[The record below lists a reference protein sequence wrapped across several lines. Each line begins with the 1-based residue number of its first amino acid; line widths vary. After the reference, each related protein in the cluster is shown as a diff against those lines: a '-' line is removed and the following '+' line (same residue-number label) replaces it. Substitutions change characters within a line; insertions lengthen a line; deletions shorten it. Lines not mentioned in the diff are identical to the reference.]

1 MDSDALMFIKLI
13 ILYILDRVELP
24 ISNAELT
31 RIILEK
37 QLASYL
43 EIVQAL
49 DDLVEDTYIE
59 IIGQSNSHQ
68 YKITTEGSEVL
79 SYFYKDISVQLR
91 DDIDEFLSKEQHHL
105 RDLAASTAG
114 YAETGINAGEYVV
127 DLKVVERG
135 SELVRINLLVTSE
148 EEAETVCNRWRQANT
163 DVYEYLISRLL
174 TGTKSNEKEE

>member
-1 MDSDALMFIKLI
+1 MDSDSLMLNKLI

-37 QLASYL
+37 QYAGFI

-49 DDLVEDTYIE
+49 EDLVEDKYIE
-59 IIGQSNSHQ
+59 IVEQNNLHQ
-68 YKITTEGSEVL
+68 YQITMEGREVL
-79 SYFYKDISVQLR
+79 NYFIKDISVALR
-91 DDIDEFLSKEQHHL
+91 DEIDVFLSKEQHHL
-105 RDLAASTAG
+105 RDIAASTAG
-114 YAETGINAGEYVV
+114 YDETGINAGEYVV

-148 EEAETVCNRWRQANT
+148 EEAETICNRWKEANS
-163 DVYEYLISRLL
+163 DVYEYLMNRLL
-174 TGTKSNEKEE
+174 TGKKD